1 MMKDHYLDGD
11 SPHRDIRLN
20 EVFNK
25 ITYIWHHNSVTKGSG
40 KPTTMTC
47 DVIESVRSDL
57 NVPIS
62 NNAFQQEDIED
73 SASIFLSN
81 RLEQELRAAKSAQL
95 ACGEVLLP
103 SDLLPNVARDILR
116 LAEVEPYGLKGC
128 TLFINFETDQ
138 ECRKIAT
145 ITCDPNTVS
154 TFELYL
160 TLRQDFRHS
169 WHSLL
174 PQFLKNLTKG
184 GTIMISRGFT
194 LEKKRLYRTYSD
206 SIKE

>member
-1 MMKDHYLDGD
+1 M
-11 SPHRDIRLN
+11 
-20 EVFNK
+20 EVLPNPVVFA
-25 ITYIWHHNSVTKGSG
+25 
-40 KPTTMTC
+40 
-47 DVIESVRSDL
+47 
-57 NVPIS
+57 
-62 NNAFQQEDIED
+62 NNYEAFQQEEIDD
-73 SASIFLSN
+73 SACIFLSN

-145 ITCDPNTVS
+145 LTCDPNTVS

-184 GTIMISRGFT
+184 GSTIMISRGFT

-206 SIKE
+206 SLKE